1 MEAVKVP
8 VGALFISGDIWIIT
22 VQEVRVTGMSYV
34 EDRDMIEQP
43 VCGERSKPSQRQRM
57 I

>member
-43 VCGERSKPSQRQRM
+43 VVKGASPPSGKE
-57 I
+57 